1 VKRRLAAGYPPKCT
15 YVRYLCGINI
25 AWNPWGRKYDIV
37 KNRSRA
43 ESRSET
49 LKSLEI
55 LFKNGNTFDAIFG
68 IFHIYGYNSS
78 LSSPTLT
85 RGFVT
90 FSEGSAILAPGRNVQ
105 AARSNS
111 L

>member
-1 VKRRLAAGYPPKCT
+1 MEFVKPQARHC
-15 YVRYLCGINI
+15 
-25 AWNPWGRKYDIV
+25 

-68 IFHIYGYNSS
+68 IFHIHGYNSS

-90 FSEGSAILAPGRNVQ
+90 FPEGSAILAPGRNSGGEVQ
-105 AARSNS
+105 QLVDDLDRPGTAART
-111 L
+111 LGAHQIPGIRR